1 MRKII
6 MALLLT
12 VGITSCNNQVK
23 KTENSPEHKN
33 PFLTEYSTPFEVPP
47 FEEIEIDDYKP
58 AFLQAM
64 EEQKQEIDS
73 IVNNPESPDFENTIV
88 ALDQRGKL
96 LRSVSA
102 VFLGLNRANTNDS
115 LQALSKELSPLMSK
129 HNDDIMLNPELFARV
144 KAVYDKYRQEV
155 KLDKEKAKFLNL
167 NKEEAKLL
175 EETYKDFVR
184 GGANLPDNKK
194 AELRNLNS
202 AISLLQINFG
212 QNMLKE
218 TNGFKLIIDKEEDL
232 AGLPENLISVAAEE
246 AKKAG
251 QEGKWIFT
259 LHNPSVMPFLQ
270 FSENRALREKIFNGY
285 INRGNNNNEAD
296 NKEIVKQLVTKRLE
310 KAKLMGFG
318 DYASFVL
325 EERMAK
331 SNANVYKLLDEVWT
345 PALVKTKE
353 EAAELQAMMKKEGL
367 IDDSLKGWD
376 WRYYGEK
383 VMKDKF
389 DIDENA
395 VRPYFKLDN
404 VLNGLFQ
411 VANRL
416 YGLTFTEIKDIPKP
430 YKDAMAFECK
440 DPDGAHRGVLYMDF
454 FPRESKR
461 GGAWCGTY
469 RSQTYKEGKKVNPVV
484 TIVCNFT
491 KAADGKP
498 ALLSIDEAT
507 TMFHEFGH
515 ALHNLFKD
523 VHYYGISSVP
533 RDFVELPSQIMEH
546 WVLEPE
552 VLKIFAKHYKTGEEI
567 PQELVEKIIN
577 SSKQGQGF
585 ATSEYVQASLLDMD
599 YHTLKEIPKDL
610 DINKFEAESM
620 NKRGALSQ
628 IPPRYRSTY
637 FNHTMGGGY
646 TAGYYSY
653 MWAEVLDADA
663 FEAFKETGDIFNPD
677 VAKRFREYVLTPGSI
692 DDASVMYRNFRG
704 KDPSID
710 PLLRNRGLK

>member
-1 MRKII
+1 

-12 VGITSCNNQVK
+12 ISIASCSNQEK
-23 KTENSPEHKN
+23 KTENSSEHKN
-33 PFLTEYSTPFEVPP
+33 PFLSEYSTPFEAPP
-47 FEEIEIDDYKP
+47 FEEIEIGDYKP

-64 EEQKQEIDS
+64 EEQKQEIES
-73 IVNNPESPDFENTIV
+73 IINNTETPDFENTIV
-88 ALDQRGKL
+88 ALDQSGEL
-96 LRSVSA
+96 LRRVSSV
-102 VFLGLNRANTNDS
+102 FYGLNSANTNDS
-115 LQALSKELSPLMSK
+115 LQALSKELSPLLSK
-129 HNDDIMLNPELFARV
+129 HNDDIMLHPDLFAKI

-155 KLDKEKAKFLNL
+155 KLDKEQAKFLNL
-167 NKEEAKLL
+167 NKEQAKLL
-175 EETYKDFVR
+175 EETYRDFVL
-184 GGANLPDNKK
+184 GGANLPDDKK
-194 AELRNLNS
+194 EQLRRLNS
-202 AISLLQINFG
+202 DISLLQITFG

-218 TNGFKLIIDKEEDL
+218 TNDFKLVIDKEEDL
-232 AGLPENLISVAAEE
+232 AGLPENLKSVAAEE

-251 QEGKWIFT
+251 QDGKWIFT

-270 FSENRALREKIFNGY
+270 FADNRALREKIFKGY
-285 INRGNNNNEAD
+285 INRGDNNNEAD
-296 NKEIVKQLVTKRLE
+296 NKDVVKQLITKRLE
-310 KAKLMGFG
+310 KAKLMGYS

-331 SNANVYKLLDEVWT
+331 NNANVYKLLDEVWT
-345 PALVKTKE
+345 PALAKTRE
-353 EAAELQAMMKKEGL
+353 EAVELQAMMQKDGST
-367 IDDSLKGWD
+367 DSLQGWD
-376 WRYYGEK
+376 WRYYSEK
-383 VMKDKF
+383 VMKDKY
-389 DIDENA
+389 DIDENT

-404 VLNGLFQ
+404 VLSGLFY
-411 VANRL
+411 VVNKL
-416 YGLTFTEIKDIPKP
+416 YSLTFTEIKDIPKP
-430 YKDAMAFECK
+430 YKDAIAFECK
-440 DPDGAHRGVLYMDF
+440 DSDGAHRGVVYMDF

-461 GGAWCGTY
+461 GGAWCGAY
-469 RSQTYKEGKKVNPVV
+469 RTQTYKDEKKVKPLV

-491 KAADGKP
+491 KPAAGQP

-523 VHYYGISSVP
+523 VHYYGVSSVP
-533 RDFVELPSQIMEH
+533 RDFVELPSQVMEH
-546 WVLEPE
+546 FVLEPE
-552 VLKIFAKHYKTGEEI
+552 VMKVFAKHYKTGEVI
-567 PQELVEKIIN
+567 PQELVDKIIN

-585 ATSEYVQASLLDMD
+585 ATSEYLQASLLDMD

-610 DINKFEAESM
+610 DINKFEVESM

-663 FEAFKETGDIFNPD
+663 FEAFKETGDIFNPE
-677 VAKRFREYVLTPGSI
+677 VAKKFRDYVLTPGSI

-710 PLLRNRGLK
+710 PLLKNRGLK